1 MYHANVNVNLMEE
14 SITQIKSG
22 TTMNVDVS
30 LKIYVK
36 SIVFGI
42 LLHVVETKK
51 QKLFQQNLKIKRAT
65 CKKQNFYILLAFL
78 LISITLLIAVSIYC
92 YLIKYRAKIKIFITI
107 FRHK

>member
-1 MYHANVNVNLMEE
+1 MEE

-36 SIVFGI
+36 NIVFGI

-51 QKLFQQNLKIKRAT
+51 QKLFQQNLKIKRAA
-65 CKKQNFYILLAFL
+65 CKK
-78 LISITLLIAVSIYC
+78 
-92 YLIKYRAKIKIFITI
+92 
-107 FRHK
+107 